1 MEPKTNQDLAFRK
14 LQQVL
19 LLRFSTWKQ
28 RYEMLE
34 QKYIELLFIHHTHNP
49 IENQEKLKI
58 IVEVNSLN
66 GLPLYV
72 VGLRPKPYNTY

>member
-1 MEPKTNQDLAFRK
+1 MELKTNQDLAFRK

-34 QKYIELLFIHHTHNP
+34 QKYIEFGSKQGLHPFSKY
-49 IENQEKLKI
+49 E
-58 IVEVNSLN
+58 VEIKSITTLADMYLA
-66 GLPLYV
+66 GWAYW
-72 VGLRPKPYNTY
+72 